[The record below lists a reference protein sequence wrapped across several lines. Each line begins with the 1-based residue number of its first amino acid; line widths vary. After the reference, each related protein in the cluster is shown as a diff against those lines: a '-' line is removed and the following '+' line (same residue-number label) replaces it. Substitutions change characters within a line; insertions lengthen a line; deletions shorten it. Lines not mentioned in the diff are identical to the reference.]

1 MIGLFSITRTSHI
14 PRQSPLSSFVR
25 LIPLF
30 IVVIS
35 GFVLYQLFMAAVFA
49 RGGQWPFAGIYA
61 LMAVAGV
68 ALIRTLVINKRK
80 LSPPSR

>member
-1 MIGLFSITRTSHI
+1 M
-14 PRQSPLSSFVR
+14 SSFVR

-35 GFVLYQLFMAAVFA
+35 GFVLYQLFMAAVLA
-49 RGGQWPFAGIYA
+49 RGGQWPFAGLYA
-61 LMAVAGV
+61 LMALAGV

>member
-1 MIGLFSITRTSHI
+1 MAYSPLTQTSHI
-14 PRQSPLSSFVR
+14 RRQNPLSSFVR

-49 RGGQWPFAGIYA
+49 KGGQWPFAGIYA
-61 LMAVAGV
+61 LMAIAGL